1 MKGTEGFQSVNKAT
15 VGLGVLL
22 VLLFLNLAFGNPLF
36 HLFFGAGV
44 SAGTRPMPPQPK
56 AASKDQAEKA
66 PPKGASRLTAGA
78 ATKVKDEFARYD
90 PSLNLDEL
98 KDILSRPAPQPGRN
112 PFELKATPKALAT
125 KADAPAP
132 PQPVAPP
139 PPPPIPLK
147 AEGYSEKPG
156 GVKEAYIT
164 DDQEVYVVHEGEE
177 FGKGYKALKITPQ
190 QIEVEDETNHR
201 TVQLLVPQ

>member
-15 VGLGVLL
+15 VGVGVLL

-44 SAGTRPMPPQPK
+44 SAGTRPTPPRPT
-56 AASKDQAEKA
+56 ASKDQAEKA
-66 PPKGASRLTAGA
+66 PAKGASKSTAGP
-78 ATKVKDEFARYD
+78 ATKAKDEFARYD

-98 KDILSRPAPQPGRN
+98 KDILSRPVTQPGRN
-112 PFELKATPKALAT
+112 PFELNAPPKALANH
-125 KADAPAP
+125 PEPPPP
-132 PQPVAPP
+132 PQAPP

-147 AEGYSEKPG
+147 AVGYSEKPG
-156 GVKEAYIT
+156 GVKEAYIS

-177 FGKGYKALKITPQ
+177 FGKRYKAVKITPQ
-190 QIEVEDETNHR
+190 QIDVEDQTTHQ
-201 TVQLLVPQ
+201 TGQLLIPQ